1 MLMGRIFLRGIAILL
16 LLFGVIFGGIAV
28 ATYLMVGTGNQ
39 IQASGFTIE
48 ASELTDC
55 ASFLL
60 DVQSVEI
67 DRVNGDFLLGERETN
82 LVLSTSPS
90 SYLQSVVVATSDV
103 DEKLLGR
110 SICVIQLTDGP
121 SVERVSSGDVKV
133 DVGDFSLAQLRLE
146 GERVV
151 IPDDMLSNMSIVTSF
166 DSAQSI
172 NSDVIVSGLIVYP
185 QSPVIL
191 VVSASATL
199 VFVIGALILMITTRK
214 KRAKTSQSEGENLAN
229 ES

>member
-16 LLFGVIFGGIAV
+16 LLFGVAFGGIAV
-28 ATYLMVGTGNQ
+28 ATFLMVGTGNQ
-39 IQASGFTIE
+39 IEASGFTVE

-67 DRVNGDFLLGERETN
+67 DRVNGDFLLGDRETN
-82 LVLSTSPS
+82 LVLSTSPN
-90 SYLQSVVVATSDV
+90 SYLQSVVVATSEV
-103 DEKLLGR
+103 DEILLGR
-110 SICVIQLTDGP
+110 SICVIQFTDGP
-121 SVERVSSGDVKV
+121 GVERVSSGDVKV
-133 DVGDFSLAQLRLE
+133 KVGDFSSAELRLE
-146 GERVV
+146 GELVA
-151 IPDDMLSNMSIVTSF
+151 IPVDNLSNMSIVTSF

-172 NSDVIVSGLIVYP
+172 NSDVIISGLIVYP
-185 QSPVIL
+185 QSPIIL

-199 VFVIGALILMITTRK
+199 VFFLVALVLLITTRK
-214 KRAKTSQSEGENLAN
+214 RRAISSHVEGENLAH